1 MTVRYGTRS
10 ETALL
15 KCGQWLEV
23 LDELTIGA
31 FTVGC
36 DHSIIAINYNAQALI
51 GMQSE
56 EVVGR
61 DCREV
66 FTGVPCMS
74 RCVLADSGK
83 APVMDPDVAVTDEN
97 DMTLWITRMAT
108 PIYDDSGKL
117 AGCLTIL
124 QDHSPISDLIERL
137 HHEESKLKNVLDSLD
152 SGVFTVNRGG
162 LITFFNTAAEQ
173 ITGFN
178 RKRLLGR
185 SCALLFEGPRARD
198 LLLLQ
203 RTIKDGKSRQSHQ
216 GRLIDREGSVIPVQ
230 IRYMALRNEKGV
242 SIGGLATFNDLTL
255 VRQLHQAM
263 DNRYTFEDMI
273 GKSPA
278 MQKIFKVVSM
288 VAASDATVLM
298 EGPTGTGKDLLAKVI
313 HASSH
318 RADKP
323 FVKINCAAIPDNLL
337 ESEIFGYVKGAFT
350 GADKDKPGRFDEA
363 HGGTIFLD
371 EIGDLPLALQAKLLR
386 VIEDREFYPL
396 GSHRTKKVDVRILSA
411 TNRQLQRL
419 VAAHKFREDLYYR
432 LNVVRIELPPLT
444 SRPGDLPLLIRH
456 IMRRVCALKGRR
468 IPKVSAAAMK
478 ILLNFDYP
486 GNIRELENIIEHAL
500 ILCTS
505 NTIRPEHLPD
515 YLQAVKRRNPNRTP
529 ANKGRLPSEA
539 EQIARLLNGHGGHR
553 GKTAASLGI
562 NRTTLWRKMKQYRL
576 SYSAAKGWHVSEDKN
591 GL

>member
-1 MTVRYGTRS
+1 MSLKYGTKS
-10 ETALL
+10 GTALL

-36 DHSIIAINYNAQALI
+36 DHCIIAINYNAQALI
-51 GMQSE
+51 GMHSD
-56 EVVGR
+56 EVVGH
-61 DCREV
+61 DCREI

-83 APVMDPDVAVTDEN
+83 APVMEPDVAVTDEN
-97 DMTLWITRMAT
+97 NMTLWITRMAT
-108 PIYDDSGKL
+108 PIYDDNGKL

-173 ITGFN
+173 VTGFN

-198 LLLLQ
+198 LLMLQ
-203 RTIKDGKSRQSHQ
+203 RTIRDGKSRQSNQ
-216 GRLIDREGSVIPVQ
+216 GRLMDKEGTVIPVQ

-242 SIGGLATFNDLTL
+242 SIGALATFHDLTL
-255 VRQLHQAM
+255 VHQLHQAM

-288 VAASDATVLM
+288 VSASDATVLI

-411 TNRQLQRL
+411 TNRQLQHL
-419 VAAHKFREDLYYR
+419 VAAHKFRQDLYYR
-432 LNVVRIELPPLT
+432 LNVVRIELPPLAR
-444 SRPGDLPLLIRH
+444 RPGDLPLLIRH
-456 IMRRVCALKGRR
+456 IMRRICALKGRR

-515 YLQAVKRRNPNRTP
+515 YLQAVKGPTLDSPP
-529 ANKGRLPSEA
+529 ASKKTNLPSEA
-539 EQIARLLNGHGGHR
+539 EQIARQLNQNGGHR
-553 GKTAASLGI
+553 GKTAKALGV
-562 NRTTLWRKMKQYRL
+562 NRTTLWRKMKLYRL
-576 SYSAAKGWHVSEDKN
+576 RYSPANGWHVPKP
-591 GL
+591 

>member
-1 MTVRYGTRS
+1 M
-10 ETALL
+10 L

-31 FTVGC
+31 FTV
-36 DHSIIAINYNAQALI
+36 DREHSIIDINLNAQGLI
-51 GMQSE
+51 GMQAG

-61 DCREV
+61 DCREI
-66 FTGVPCMS
+66 FTGVPCLS
-74 RCVLADSGK
+74 RCVLANSGDTT
-83 APVMDPDVAVTDEN
+83 VVEPDVAVTDEHEV
-97 DMTLWITRMAT
+97 TYWITRLAT
-108 PIYDDSGKL
+108 PIYDDNGNL

-137 HHEESKLKNVLDSLD
+137 HHEESKLKNILDSLD
-152 SGVFTVNRGG
+152 IGVFTVNRGG

-173 ITGFN
+173 ITGYN

-185 SCALLFEGPRARD
+185 SCAVLFEKPQADD
-198 LLLLQ
+198 LRLLQ
-203 RTIKDGKSRQSHQ
+203 KTIKDGKSRQSQH
-216 GRLIDREGSVIPVQ
+216 GSIIDEKGAAIPIQ

-242 SIGGLATFNDLTL
+242 TIGGLATFRDLTL
-255 VRQLHQAM
+255 LHQLHQAM
-263 DNRYTFEDMI
+263 ENRYTFRDMI

-278 MQKIFKVVSM
+278 MQKIFKIVSM
-288 VAASDATVLM
+288 VSSSDATVLI

-318 RADKP
+318 RAHKP
-323 FVKINCAAIPDNLL
+323 FVKVNCAAIPDNLL

-350 GADKDKPGRFDEA
+350 GADRDKPGRFDEA

-411 TNRQLQRL
+411 TNRQLDKL
-419 VAAHKFREDLYYR
+419 VADHQFREDLYYR

-444 SRPGDLPLLIRH
+444 ARRGDLPLLISHVLRKL
-456 IMRRVCALKGRR
+456 CALKGRR
-468 IPKVSAAAMK
+468 LPKVSASAMK

-505 NTIRPEHLPD
+505 STIRPEHLPG
-515 YLQAVKRRNPNRTP
+515 YLQTGRQSANRP
-529 ANKGRLPSEA
+529 GRGSNQMDGEA
-539 EQIARLLNGHGGHR
+539 RKISCALKDHGGHR
-553 GKTAASLGI
+553 GKTARALGMD
-562 NRTTLWRKMKQYRL
+562 RTTLWRKMKRYGI
-576 SYSAAKGWHVSEDKN
+576 S
-591 GL
+591 